1 MIEFLS
7 AQTIVKTPDSASIN
21 PSDNYLQPSNDIDK
35 SNNDEVSLE
44 KLSYEGA
51 AKEVI
56 IIGSSILNNVNS
68 RGLSKS

>member
-44 KLSYEGA
+44 
-51 AKEVI
+51 
-56 IIGSSILNNVNS
+56 N
-68 RGLSKS
+68 